1 MSLPDPSSNAP
12 AYNAPASASPSS
24 RREFMKTTGAVVA
37 AGAVAADLSIARSAY
52 AAGSDVLKIGLV
64 GCGGRGNGAALQA
77 LRADKNVKLIAMG
90 DAFEDELEKSY
101 KTLAGT
107 NELGA
112 RVDVP
117 KERRFAGFDA
127 YKKVCDA
134 GIDVVL
140 LATPPH
146 FRPEHMEYAVKQGL
160 HIFAEKPVAVDAQG
174 VHRVLA
180 AGAEAK
186 KKNLAVVSGLCWRY
200 DYGVRAAMEQIQQ
213 GAIGETVAVH
223 AQYNTPG
230 LPKWPMAARGE
241 KWSDMEYQLR
251 NWYYYTWLSGDG
263 IVEQAI
269 HSLDKAA
276 WIMKD
281 EAPISCMSLGG
292 LQSRLAPSRGNIFD
306 HHSVVY
312 EYAGGV
318 RVFFNSCQIE
328 GVSGEVSTFAM
339 GSKANMQLE
348 KQMLS
353 TRDGKSLWRYKGPK
367 NTMHQTEHDELFAG
381 LRSGTIINNTDYMAK
396 STMLAVMGRMASYTA
411 KKITWEQAMNSQ
423 EDLTPASYAWGSLPE
438 PKIAIP
444 GATKFV

>member
-1 MSLPDPSSNAP
+1 MSSPARSSD
-12 AYNAPASASPSS
+12 ASSSS
-24 RREFMKTTGAVVA
+24 RREFMKSTGAVVA
-37 AGAVAADLSIARSAY
+37 AGAMVGELSIARSANV
-52 AAGSDVLKIGLV
+52 AGSDVLKIGLV

-77 LRADKNVKLIAMG
+77 LKADKNVKLVAMG
-90 DAFEDELEKSY
+90 DAFEDEIEKSY
-101 KTLAGT
+101 KTLST
-107 NELGA
+107 QSELAA
-112 RVDVP
+112 RIDVP
-117 KERRFAGFDA
+117 KERRFVGFDA

-146 FRPEHMEYAVKQGL
+146 FRPEQMEYAVKAGL

-174 VHRVLA
+174 VHRIIA

-200 DYGVRAAMEQIQQ
+200 DYGVRAAMEQLRE

-230 LPKWPMAARGE
+230 LPKWPMLKRESG
-241 KWSDMEYQLR
+241 WTDMEYQLR

-292 LQSRLAPSRGNIFD
+292 LQSRLAPDRGNIFD

-328 GVSGEVSTFAM
+328 GVSGEVSTYAM
-339 GSKANMQLE
+339 GSKANLQFE
-348 KQMLS
+348 KQILS
-353 TRDGKSLWRYKGPK
+353 TRDGKTLWRYKGPK

-381 LRSGTIINNTDYMAK
+381 LRSGTIINNTDYMAR
-396 STMLAVMGRMASYTA
+396 STMLSIMGRMASYTA

-423 EDLTPASYAWGSLPE
+423 ENLSPAEYAWGPLPE